1 MEEYLQKLNPQQYEA
16 ATTTDGALLI
26 LAGAGSGKTGTMT
39 HRIAYLIKS
48 LDVSPY
54 SILAVTFT
62 NKAAREMR
70 ERVEDLVGSIP
81 GMWILTFHGMCL
93 RILRQYADRLGFS
106 RSFVIYDPVDQKA
119 LVKSIVKD
127 FEYDE
132 KVFTPAYVLEV
143 ISDSK
148 EKRISPESFRNNINM
163 SFGNRERQSCL
174 ASLYEKY
181 QETMRKND
189 AMDFDDLILN
199 TVKLFEE
206 HPDVLKIY
214 QERFRYIMVDE
225 YQDTNLLQYEL
236 MHLLAKVHGNICVVG
251 DDDQC
256 IYEWRGADIRNIL
269 EFEKDFP
276 GAKVIKL
283 EQNYRSTGNIIEGA
297 HSVISKNKGRKDKK
311 LWTSAPMGEKIEY
324 HRCEDDREEARYTGA
339 KIKELMRKD
348 PGLRYSDFA
357 VLYRTNVQSRRFEES
372 FTASGIPYQ
381 VLSGMRYYDRK
392 EIKDMISYMRLV
404 ADPRDDVSLDRVI
417 NEPKRGIGDSSVKK
431 IRSYA
436 SVMGISFL
444 EALADPDVLGGL
456 PVKAAR
462 AAKELY
468 EVLNALHLEK
478 DNMSVADMY
487 DELLVK
493 TGYLPAL
500 EEMRTVEADG
510 RIENL
515 LEFKSVIAEKE
526 KELLEGESLNLDN
539 FMESL
544 TLVSD
549 VDNHDPDQDAVVM
562 MTLHSAKGLEF
573 PVVFMPGME
582 TGLFPSYRTID
593 KGDDLEEERRLCYVG
608 MTRAKDRLFLTSAEM
623 RMLYGKL
630 DYAVESKFLREIDKK
645 YLTGDAFYEKKSRYS
660 SYDRYDTESSY
671 SYGPYV
677 SPIASATAVREKS
690 REISKKATLAGVD
703 LSPGDKVEH
712 DKFGEGTVISSSG
725 NVVTVIFESVGTK
738 KLAKDLAPLKKI

>member
-1 MEEYLQKLNPQQYEA
+1 M
-16 ATTTDGALLI
+16 LI

-39 HRIAYLIKS
+39 HRIAYLIK
-48 LDVSPY
+48 DKGVSPF

-70 ERVEDLVGSIP
+70 DRVEALVGSVR

-93 RILRQYADRLGFS
+93 RILRQYADRLGFDK
-106 RSFVIYDPVDQKA
+106 SFVIYDPVDQKA
-119 LVKSIVKD
+119 LIKSLVKD
-127 FEYDE
+127 LDYDE
-132 KVFTPAYVLEV
+132 KTFTPAYVLQV

-148 EKRISPESFRNNINM
+148 EKGISVDDFKKNIEL
-163 SFGNRERQSCL
+163 SFGNKERQKCL
-174 ASLYEKY
+174 AVLYESY
-181 QETMRKND
+181 RDSLIKNN

-199 TVKLFEE
+199 TVRLFREC
-206 HPDVLKIY
+206 PDVLEY
-214 QERFRYIMVDE
+214 YRDRFRYIMVDE

-236 MHLLAKVHGNICVVG
+236 MHLLAMAHNNICVVG

-324 HRCEDDREEARYTGA
+324 HKCEDDREEARYTGA
-339 KIKELMRKD
+339 KIKELMRKN
-348 PGLRYSDFA
+348 PQLSYSDFA
-357 VLYRTNVQSRRFEES
+357 ILYRTNVQSRRFEENFS
-372 FTASGIPYQ
+372 AAGIPYQ

-404 ADPRDDVSLDRVI
+404 ANPSDDVALDRVI
-417 NEPKRGIGDSSVKK
+417 NEPKRGIGDTTVKK
-431 IRSYA
+431 IKA
-436 SVMGISFL
+436 FAAVKGISFL
-444 EALADPDVLGGL
+444 EALSDPDILDGL
-456 PVKAAR
+456 SAKAAR
-462 AAKELY
+462 AAEELFGI
-468 EVLNALHLEK
+468 LNALHLEK
-478 DNMSVADMY
+478 DNMSVADIY

-493 TGYLPAL
+493 TGYLPVL
-500 EEMRTVEADG
+500 EEMKTVEADG

-526 KELLEGESLNLDN
+526 KELGEGESLTLDN
-539 FMESL
+539 FMEGL
-544 TLVSD
+544 ALISD
-549 VDNHDPDQDAVVM
+549 VDNHDPDMDAVVM

-582 TGLFPSYRTID
+582 TGIFPSYRTID

-608 MTRAKDRLFLTSAEM
+608 MTRAKERLYLTSAEM
-623 RMLYGKL
+623 RMLYGKT
-630 DYAVESKFLREIDKK
+630 DFSTESQFLKEIDRK
-645 YLTGDAFYEKKSRYS
+645 YLTGDAFYEKKSRYT

-671 SYGPYV
+671 SYGKYV
-677 SPIASATAVREKS
+677 SPIASATAVRAKS
-690 REISKKATLAGVD
+690 SEISKKATLVGVE
-703 LSPGDKVEH
+703 LMPGDKVEH
-712 DKFGEGTVISSSG
+712 EKFGEGTVINSSG
-725 NVVTVIFESVGTK
+725 NIVTVIFDSVGTK

>member
-1 MEEYLQKLNPQQYEA
+1 MEEYLKELNAQQYEA
-16 ATTTDGALLI
+16 ATSTEGPLLI

-39 HRIAYLIKS
+39 HRIAYLIK
-48 LDVSPY
+48 DKGVSPY
-54 SILAVTFT
+54 AILAVTFT

-70 ERVEDLVGSIP
+70 DRVESLVGSVR

-93 RILRQYADRLGFS
+93 RILRQYADKLGFDK
-106 RSFVIYDPVDQKA
+106 SFVIYDPVDQKA
-119 LVKSIVKD
+119 LVKSLVKD
-127 FEYDE
+127 LDYDE
-132 KVFTPAYVLEV
+132 KTFTPAYVLEV
-143 ISDSK
+143 ISKNK
-148 EKRISPESFRNNINM
+148 EKGIGVDDFKKNIDL
-163 SFGNRERQSCL
+163 SFGNKERQKCL
-174 ASLYEKY
+174 AVLYEGY
-181 QETMRKND
+181 RDALLKNN

-199 TVKLFEE
+199 TVRLFREYPE
-206 HPDVLKIY
+206 VLASY

-236 MHLLAKVHGNICVVG
+236 MHMMAKAHGNICVVG

-297 HSVISKNKGRKDKK
+297 HSVISRNKGRKDKK
-311 LWTSAPMGEKIEY
+311 LWTSAPLGEKIEY
-324 HRCEDDREEARYTGA
+324 HKCEDDREEARYTGA

-348 PGLRYSDFA
+348 PKLSYSDFA
-357 VLYRTNVQSRRFEES
+357 ILYRTNVQSRRFEENFS
-372 FTASGIPYQ
+372 AAGIPYQ

-404 ADPRDDVSLDRVI
+404 ANPSDDVALDRVI
-417 NEPKRGIGDSSVKK
+417 NEPKRGIGDTTVKK
-431 IRSYA
+431 IKALA
-436 SVMGISFL
+436 SVKGISFL
-444 EALADPDVLGGL
+444 EALSDPDVLDGL
-456 PVKAAR
+456 SAKAAR
-462 AAKELY
+462 AAEELY
-468 EVLNALHLEK
+468 GVLNALHLEK
-478 DNMSVADMY
+478 DNMSVADIY

-493 TGYLPAL
+493 TGYLPVL
-500 EEMRTVEADG
+500 EEMKTVEADG

-526 KELLEGESLNLDN
+526 KELTDGESLTLDN
-539 FMESL
+539 FMEGL
-544 TLVSD
+544 ALISD
-549 VDNHDPDQDAVVM
+549 VDNHDPDTDAVVM

-582 TGLFPSYRTID
+582 TGIFPSYRTID

-608 MTRAKDRLFLTSAEM
+608 MTRAKERLFLTSAEM
-623 RMLYGKL
+623 RMLYGKM
-630 DYAVESKFLREIDKK
+630 DFSTESQFLKEIDRKFM
-645 YLTGDAFYEKKSRYS
+645 TGDALYERKNRYS
-660 SYDRYDTESSY
+660 SYDKYDTESDF
-671 SYGPYV
+671 SYGKYV
-677 SPIASATAVREKS
+677 SPIASATAVRAKS
-690 REISKKATLAGVD
+690 SEISKKATLAGVE

-712 DKFGEGTVISSSG
+712 DKFGEGTVINSNG
-725 NVVTVIFESVGTK
+725 NIVTVIFDSVGTK

>member
-1 MEEYLQKLNPQQYEA
+1 MEDYLKELNAQQYEA
-16 ATTTDGALLI
+16 ATSTEGPLLI

-39 HRIAYLIKS
+39 HRIAYLIK
-48 LDVSPY
+48 DKGVSPF

-70 ERVEDLVGSIP
+70 DRVEALVGSVR

-93 RILRQYADRLGFS
+93 RILRQYADRLGFDK
-106 RSFVIYDPVDQKA
+106 SFVIYDPVDQKA
-119 LVKSIVKD
+119 LIKSLVKD
-127 FEYDE
+127 LDYDE
-132 KVFTPAYVLEV
+132 KTFTPAYVLQV

-148 EKRISPESFRNNINM
+148 EKGISVDDFKKNIEL
-163 SFGNRERQSCL
+163 SFGNKERQKCL
-174 ASLYEKY
+174 AVLYESY
-181 QETMRKND
+181 RDSLIKNN

-199 TVKLFEE
+199 TVRLFREC
-206 HPDVLKIY
+206 PDVLEY
-214 QERFRYIMVDE
+214 YRDRFRYIMVDE

-236 MHLLAKVHGNICVVG
+236 MHLLAMAHNNICVVG

-324 HRCEDDREEARYTGA
+324 HKCEDDREEARYTGA
-339 KIKELMRKD
+339 KIKELMRKN
-348 PGLRYSDFA
+348 PQLSYSDFA
-357 VLYRTNVQSRRFEES
+357 ILYRTNVQSRRFEENFS
-372 FTASGIPYQ
+372 AAGIPYQ

-404 ADPRDDVSLDRVI
+404 ANPSDDVALDRVI
-417 NEPKRGIGDSSVKK
+417 NEPKRGIGDTTVKK
-431 IRSYA
+431 IKA
-436 SVMGISFL
+436 FAAVKGISFL
-444 EALADPDVLGGL
+444 EALSDPDILDGL
-456 PVKAAR
+456 SAKAAR
-462 AAKELY
+462 AAEELFGI
-468 EVLNALHLEK
+468 LNALHLEK
-478 DNMSVADMY
+478 DNMSVADIY

-493 TGYLPAL
+493 TGYLPVL
-500 EEMRTVEADG
+500 EEMKTVEADG

-526 KELLEGESLNLDN
+526 KELGEGESLTLDN
-539 FMESL
+539 FMEGL
-544 TLVSD
+544 ALISD
-549 VDNHDPDQDAVVM
+549 VDNHDPDMDAVVM

-582 TGLFPSYRTID
+582 TGIFPSYRTID
-593 KGDDLEEERRLCYVG
+593 KGDDLEEERRLRYVG
-608 MTRAKDRLFLTSAEM
+608 MTRAKERLYLTSAEM
-623 RMLYGKL
+623 RMLYGKT
-630 DYAVESKFLREIDKK
+630 DFSTESQFLKEIDRK
-645 YLTGDAFYEKKSRYS
+645 YLTGDAFYEKKSRYT

-671 SYGPYV
+671 SYGKYV
-677 SPIASATAVREKS
+677 SPIASATAVRAKS
-690 REISKKATLAGVD
+690 SEISKKATLVGVE
-703 LSPGDKVEH
+703 LMPGDKVEH
-712 DKFGEGTVISSSG
+712 EKFGEGTVINSSG
-725 NVVTVIFESVGTK
+725 NIVTVIFDSVGTK